1 MAKWEENLPLSLLKP
16 LLRWREVR
24 DIISQVWG
32 RWLKECVFALNDQLK
47 WTLEFRDLT
56 FGDVVLVIQPD
67 APRGR
72 WPLGRIV

>member
-1 MAKWEENLPLSLLKP
+1 MGGKFAPESVEITTFH
-16 LLRWREVR
+16 LRQRWGEVQ

-32 RWLKECVFALNDQLK
+32 RWLKECVFALNSRPK

-67 APRGR
+67 VHAPRGR
-72 WPLGRIV
+72 